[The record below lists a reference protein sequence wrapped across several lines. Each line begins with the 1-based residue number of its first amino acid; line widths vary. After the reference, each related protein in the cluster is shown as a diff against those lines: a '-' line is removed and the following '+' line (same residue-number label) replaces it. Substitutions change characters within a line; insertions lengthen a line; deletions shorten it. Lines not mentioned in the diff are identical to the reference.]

1 VAETLEWTAADLEEL
16 QKVAERIASRIQ
28 MGDWVWMEGDLGA
41 GKTALARA
49 LMRAWGYQGEVTSPT
64 YLIMNEYELW
74 GRKVFHIDGFRL
86 DGRPADVWDP
96 EALEQ
101 GICLVEWPQNTGL
114 KLSRFQWKIEISVDS
129 QTNQRLI
136 RLISKPFC

>member
-1 VAETLEWTAADLEEL
+1 MADTLEWTAADLDEL

-28 MGDWVWMEGDLGA
+28 MGDWVWLEGDLGA
-41 GKTALARA
+41 GKTALVRA
-49 LMRAWGYQGEVTSPT
+49 LMKAWGYSAEVTSPT

-86 DGRPADVWDP
+86 EGRSADVWDP
-96 EALEQ
+96 EELEQ
-101 GICLVEWPQNTGL
+101 GICLVEWPQNSGL
-114 KLSRFQWKIEISVDS
+114 KPSRFQWKIEISVDS

>member
-1 VAETLEWTAADLEEL
+1 MAETLEWTAADLDEL

-41 GKTALARA
+41 GKTALVRA
-49 LMRAWGYQGEVTSPT
+49 LMKAWGYQGEVTSPT

-74 GRKVFHIDGFRL
+74 GRRVFHIDGFRL

-96 EALEQ
+96 AALEQ

-114 KLSRFQWKIEISVDS
+114 KPSRFQWKIEISVDS

>member
-1 VAETLEWTAADLEEL
+1 MKDVTEFSAQDLTEL

-28 MGDWVWMEGDLGA
+28 MGDWVWFEGDLGA
-41 GKTALARA
+41 GKTALVRA
-49 LMRAWGYQGEVTSPT
+49 LLKAWGYAGEVTSPT

-74 GRKVFHIDGFRL
+74 GRSVYHIDGFRL
-86 DGRPADVWDP
+86 EGRASDVWDP
-96 EALEQ
+96 EALEK

-114 KLSRFQWKIEISVDS
+114 KPERFQWKIEISVDS
-129 QTNQRLI
+129 QSNRRLI